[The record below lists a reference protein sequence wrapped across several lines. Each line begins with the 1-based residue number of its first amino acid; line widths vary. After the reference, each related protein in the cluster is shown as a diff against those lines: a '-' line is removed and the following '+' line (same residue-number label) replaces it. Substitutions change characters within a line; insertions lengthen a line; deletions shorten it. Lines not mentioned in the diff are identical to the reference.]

1 MREGPLCDPNEHII
15 FLVRRCISS
24 RPSYS
29 QDGQGGSMMT
39 IRKEVRE
46 LISANEKI
54 HSAIAHG
61 ERLTDGE
68 KRLVE
73 ICASELIASMSK
85 KQKRRFGYQHSRLV

>member
-1 MREGPLCDPNEHII
+1 MREDPLRDPNDHYIH
-15 FLVRRCISS
+15 RM
-24 RPSYS
+24 
-29 QDGQGGSMMT
+29 GKGGSMMT